1 MFDSAI
7 ASVASGREAWI
18 RRVIFVGLHL
28 MLLQSLTQCVC
39 VLYLYGTQQVD
50 ESMTP
55 SLIIGLV
62 AVRFPPR

>member
-1 MFDSAI
+1 MFGSAI
-7 ASVASGREAWI
+7 ASVTPAREAWI

-50 ESMTP
+50 DSMTP

-62 AVRFPPR
+62 AVSLLP